1 MKAYLQKEGDAF
13 CEELESE
20 DERPPTTTAV
30 SSDNCQ
36 YASYQV
42 IPNVGVQCYYAY
54 SDDNIYHWS
63 LPPEINVP
71 TDGPHAMDIEWERS
85 FAGIVAE
92 CVSSSS
98 TENLYT

>member
-1 MKAYLQKEGDAF
+1 MKTYLLREGDAL
-13 CEELESE
+13 CEELEPE
-20 DERPPTTTAV
+20 DQNTSISTAV
-30 SSDNCQ
+30 SSDKCQ

-54 SDDNIYHWS
+54 SDDAMYHWS

-71 TDGPHAMDIEWERS
+71 KDGPHAMDIEWERS

-92 CVSSSS
+92 SVPASS
-98 TENLYT
+98 TENLE